1 MKPYCACFS
10 FGEFFGARTNV
21 AMWPFKNRP
30 KLAGPDEFPAVID
43 ALRDKL
49 RSNGFGAEA
58 DQLHYLVHEGVW
70 TTSNELYGELFVA
83 LKIIQRERRDLP
95 RDIAAEI
102 GRLMK
107 SIERICRWR

>member
-1 MKPYCACFS
+1 
-10 FGEFFGARTNV
+10 
-21 AMWPFKNRP
+21 MWLFKNRP
-30 KLAGPDEFPAVID
+30 KLAAPDEFPAVID

-83 LKIIQRERRDLP
+83 LKIIHRECRNLP
-95 RDIAAEI
+95 GEIDAEI
-102 GRLMK
+102 RRLMK
-107 SIERICRWR
+107 SINSICRWR